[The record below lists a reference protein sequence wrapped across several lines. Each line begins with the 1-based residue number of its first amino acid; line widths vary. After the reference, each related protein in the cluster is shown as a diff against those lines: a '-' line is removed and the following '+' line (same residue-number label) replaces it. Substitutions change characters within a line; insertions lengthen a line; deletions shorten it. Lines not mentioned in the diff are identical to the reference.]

1 MHIQV
6 AVWTWRGKEEVGK
19 EKSCKCWE
27 ELEKNNFY
35 GLPWRKFVSQR
46 LYKPL
51 CPIYITYT
59 SWYLTYKWFPIHHIL
74 FFWHCFILFHLTIVA
89 RVSWPYKE
97 IGFFFCHRLM
107 CSDTLHIHSSI
118 LTWPLHRTAHRAIT
132 FLSTRYMTS
141 ICLLKSLPKTFT
153 RSTFN
158 FWYTHIINLELSDV
172 YIRKGPFIDFPK
184 QVSMFWFWCVVLKLQ
199 VKVNISIN

>member
-1 MHIQV
+1 MKKVCQSTAVQTFVSYIYYIHIMISHIQV
-6 AVWTWRGKEEVGK
+6 ISNSSYTILLTLFYFISFDNCC
-19 EKSCKCWE
+19 KSIMT
-27 ELEKNNFY
+27 L
-35 GLPWRKFVSQR
+35 QR
-46 LYKPL
+46 NW
-51 CPIYITYT
+51 I
-59 SWYLTYKWFPIHHIL
+59 
-74 FFWHCFILFHLTIVA
+74 
-89 RVSWPYKE
+89 
-97 IGFFFCHRLM
+97 FFCHRLM
-107 CSDTLHIHSSI
+107 CSNTLHIHSSV

>member
-1 MHIQV
+1 MGGIRKKIISM
-6 AVWTWRGKEEVGK
+6 ASLEESLSVNG
-19 EKSCKCWE
+19 CTNLC
-27 ELEKNNFY
+27 
-35 GLPWRKFVSQR
+35 V
-46 LYKPL
+46 LYIL
-51 CPIYITYT
+51 HTHHDISHTSDFQFIIYYSFDT
-59 SWYLTYKWFPIHHIL
+59 FL
-74 FFWHCFILFHLTIVA
+74 FFHWTIVA

-158 FWYTHIINLELSDV
+158 FWYIHIINLELSDV